1 MLRNEPI
8 AELNAYMVSNDNIEP
23 AIARAEGAIVEDEN
37 GKSYVDLEGGPG
49 VTSVGHCHPRVVEA
63 IREQAGTLL
72 QVPGRFH
79 SRNTLSLAKRIA
91 DYAAPP
97 FAADPLKR
105 TFFVN
110 SGAEAAEGAVKLAM
124 KFQHARGVDGYGII
138 ALQHG
143 FHGRLG
149 LSVALTGMAKSKKA
163 MGTIGLH
170 PGVAHVP
177 APYCYRCP
185 LKLRYPDCGVACAD
199 LVEDAMTLSVAGQAA
214 VVIGEPILGVG
225 GIITPPAEYWVK
237 VRAACDRHGALLIM
251 DEVFTGFARTGK
263 PFAHQH
269 YGISPDIMT
278 FAKAI
283 GGGVPLGGFIA
294 TETIGGAFKPGDHS
308 TTYGGKNQ
316 LGIAAGHAVLSIL
329 ADERLAENVEARGAQ
344 FVAGLTQ
351 IARDYPQLGDIRGK
365 GLFLAIEIVKDEA
378 RTPDA
383 NAAKALSLKAIEAG
397 ILVSTTGLNANII
410 RITPPLVISA
420 AEVDRALAAF
430 RQAFEAVYRA

>member
-1 MLRNEPI
+1 VLLNEPL
-8 AELNAYMVSNDNIEP
+8 ADLNAYMVSNDNIEP
-23 AIARAEGAIVEDEN
+23 GIVRGEGAEVWDED
-37 GKSYVDLEGGPG
+37 GKVYVDLEGGPG
-49 VTSVGHCHPRVVEA
+49 VTSVGHCHPDVVAA
-63 IREQAGTLL
+63 IRDQAGLLL

-91 DYAAPP
+91 DYAAG
-97 FAADPLKR
+97 PLTR

-124 KFQHARGVDGYGII
+124 KYRHSEGAQGFGII

-149 LSVALTGMAKSKKA
+149 LSISLTGLAKGKKG
-163 MGTIGLH
+163 MGTFGLY

-185 LKLRYPDCGVACAD
+185 LGLSYPSCGVKCAD
-199 LVEDAMTLSVAGQAA
+199 LVEDAMQTSVAGEAA

-225 GIITPPAEYWVK
+225 GIIVPPQEYWPK
-237 VRAACDRHGALLIM
+237 VESICRKYGSILIM
-251 DEVFTGFARTGK
+251 DEVFTGFGRTGK
-263 PFAHQH
+263 AFAHQH

-294 TETIGGAFKPGDHS
+294 TQTLGDAFKPGDHS

-329 ADERLAENVEARGAQ
+329 AKEALAENAAMRGAQ
-344 FVAGLTQ
+344 FVEGLTRLQ
-351 IARDYPQLGDIRGK
+351 TRYPQIGDIRGK
-365 GLFLAIEIVKDEA
+365 GLFLAIELIKDEA

-383 NAAKALSLKAIEAG
+383 AGAKALSLAAIENG

-410 RITPPLVISA
+410 RITPPLVVT
-420 AEVDRALAAF
+420 AEHVDRALASFERAF
-430 RQAFEAVYRA
+430 VQVYGAV